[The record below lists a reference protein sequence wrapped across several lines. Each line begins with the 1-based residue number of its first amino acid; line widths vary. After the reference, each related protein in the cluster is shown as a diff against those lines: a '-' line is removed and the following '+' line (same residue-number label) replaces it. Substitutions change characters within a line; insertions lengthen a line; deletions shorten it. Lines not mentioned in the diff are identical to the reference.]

1 MLGEGLA
8 DPGDFPVV
16 GAHDDDQV
24 VPCGIVRVEEVSD
37 EPDEAQAAGQDDE
50 LILLPELLEELL
62 LVDLEQVSVTS

>member
-1 MLGEGLA
+1 
-8 DPGDFPVV
+8 
-16 GAHDDDQV
+16 
-24 VPCGIVRVEEVSD
+24 VEEVSD